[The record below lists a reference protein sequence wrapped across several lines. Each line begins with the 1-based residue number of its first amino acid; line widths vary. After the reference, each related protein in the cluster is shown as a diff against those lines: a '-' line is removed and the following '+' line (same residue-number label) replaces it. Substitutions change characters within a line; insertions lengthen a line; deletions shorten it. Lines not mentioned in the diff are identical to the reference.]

1 MALGKLVDALNS
13 LKSMYVDELGKS
25 LAGGSTSSG
34 RGQGQGHTASGKLGN
49 SLKAN
54 KQAKVKVFGHIY
66 KMQIT
71 MEDYGDTLDKG
82 RGATKGGGTGELKE
96 SIFEWLKQPNVLA
109 RLKGADKQ
117 LSDYERRGL
126 AYVIARKIHRDG
138 YEGKHWIKPA
148 LDTVQ
153 PRIVPMIEAAIVDGM
168 ELTFEDIKK
177 LIEG

>member
-13 LKSMYVDELGKS
+13 LRKEYVKELTNSISKKNLVS
-25 LAGGSTSSG
+25 
-34 RGQGQGHTASGKLGN
+34 SGKLGN
-49 SLKAN
+49 SLAVS
-54 KQAKVKVFGHIY
+54 KQPKVKVFGHIY

-71 MEDYGDTLDKG
+71 MEDYGETLDKG
-82 RGATKGGGTGELKE
+82 RGATKGGGTGALKE

-117 LSDYERRGL
+117 LNDYERKGL
-126 AYVIARKIHRDG
+126 AYVIARSIHRKG

-153 PRIVPMIEAAIVDGM
+153 PRIVPMIEAAISEDI
-168 ELTFEDIKK
+168 ELTFEEIKK